1 MSAPTPA
8 PAFKPKKSVA
18 LSGVPAGNTALCT
31 VGHTG
36 NDLHYRGYDIAD
48 LARHATFE
56 EVAHLLIHE
65 HLPNRTELEGYRA
78 RLATLRYLPERIR
91 TILEQLPAS
100 AHPMDVLRTGCSALG
115 ALDPEPSP
123 HGGAGPVDVPTAR
136 AIADRLIACFPSLLL
151 YWHHFATTGKRIEFE
166 TGEPTV
172 AGHFLRLL
180 HLRPPTAAQVRALD
194 RSLILYAEHE
204 FNASTFTARVIA
216 GTGSDMY
223 ACVTGAIGAL
233 RGPKHGGANEV
244 AHEIQQRYPNADA
257 AEDDIRAR
265 VARREIVIGFGHPV
279 YTISDP
285 RNAIIKEIARELCT
299 ADGQAERFAI
309 AERIEKLMAELKR
322 MFPNLDWYSAP
333 AYHAMGVPTALFTP
347 LFVIARTSGWCAHV
361 IEQRQD
367 GKIIRPA
374 ANYTGPA
381 ERPFVP
387 LADR

>member
-1 MSAPTPA
+1 MSEPAPA

-65 HLPNRTELEGYRA
+65 HLPTRAELAGYCA

-91 TILEQLPAS
+91 TVLEQLPAS

-151 YWHHFATTGKRIEFE
+151 YWHHFATTGKRIDLE

-180 HLRPPTAAQVRALD
+180 HLRPPSATQVRALD

-244 AHEIQQRYPNADA
+244 AHEIQLRYPDADA
-257 AEDDIRAR
+257 AEADIRAR

-309 AERIEKLMAELKR
+309 AERIEQLMGELKR

-333 AYHAMGVPTALFTP
+333 AYHAMGVPTAMFTP

-387 LADR
+387 LGDR